1 MGKHRYSLKKPI
13 QLLTGKHGTLLLTAL
28 NVCLACL
35 IITLSNYWSCLDIT
49 HNNTDYMTFFLPDYR
64 IGFVSRALVG
74 SVIYLFTD
82 HPTVRMISTML
93 FIAVFCSCMLFCWMQ
108 AVLAKKALLSGDYAT
123 LLLSYLFFL
132 SKSFWCNAFLGIG
145 LLDIFMTLLLQLF
158 LLCIERKR
166 TVGYVLAPIVCFA
179 GLLIHTAFFF
189 VGFPVAAAI
198 LWLELL
204 KSGRPN
210 RICAVFFTAVCV
222 VSVALFLMF
231 TIFPQVF
238 VRVTPDELLSML
250 KEKYDGE
257 IQDTYFISHM
267 FRTNGEKYA
276 DTIRAS
282 GFLEYATS
290 STNIFSTKII
300 YHFVNLTVL
309 SVPFVYGCLSHA
321 RRSGNRKIAYLG
333 FIAPLVTL
341 FPSLHFSTDKERF
354 FSLCLL
360 ALYMLLHYVVTQ
372 TDAHFLPC
380 ADDPPQKKLSRYE
393 AQQRREKHR
402 RALIVC
408 TVAGLVFTLVMTQ
421 KL

>member
-1 MGKHRYSLKKPI
+1 MKKSRHSFKPV
-13 QLLTGKHGTLLLTAL
+13 QLLTGKYGILLLTAL

-35 IITLSNYWSCLDIT
+35 IVTLSNYWMYLDIT
-49 HNNTDYMTFFLPDYR
+49 HSNTDYMTFFLPDYR

-82 HPTVRMISTML
+82 HPTARMVSTML
-93 FIAVFCSCMLFCWMQ
+93 FVTLFVSSLLFCFLQ
-108 AVLAKKALLSGDYAT
+108 AALAKKALLSGDRAT

-132 SKSFWCNAFLGIG
+132 NKVFWCNSFQELG
-145 LLDIFMTLLLQLF
+145 LLDLFMTLLLQLF
-158 LLCIERKR
+158 LLCIEHKR
-166 TVGYVLAPIVCFA
+166 TVGYWIAPVVCFA

-189 VGFPVAAAI
+189 AGFPVVAAI
-198 LWLELL
+198 LWFELL
-204 KSGRPN
+204 KSGRPG
-210 RICAVFFTAVCV
+210 RSCAVFFTAVCV
-222 VSVALFLMF
+222 VSVALFVMF
-231 TIFPQVF
+231 TIFPQEF

-282 GFLEYATS
+282 DFLEYATTT
-290 STNIFSTKII
+290 TNIRSPKI
-300 YHFVNLTVL
+300 YLNLLNLVLL
-309 SVPFVYGCLSHA
+309 SVPFVYGCFSHA
-321 RRSGNRKIAYLG
+321 RRSGNRLIAYLG

-341 FPSLHFSTDKERF
+341 YPSLHFSTDKERF

-360 ALYMLLHYVVTQ
+360 ALYMLLHYVSTQ
-372 TDAHFLPC
+372 TDTHFLPC
-380 ADDPPQKKLSRYE
+380 ADDPPRKKLSRYE
-393 AQQRREKHR
+393 AQQRREKYR

-408 TVAGLVFTLVMTQ
+408 TVAGLVYTLVITQ
-421 KL
+421 KR